1 MEYPETIPVM
11 MLPNATL
18 FPNTM
23 LPLFIFEPRYRKM
36 LQRTLQGDR
45 LIAVAMLRPDAS
57 REVPYK
63 TAGLGMVRAA
73 VKHPDGTSHVILQG
87 LGRIKLNRATT
98 YKPFRSHRYEVV
110 HTSRGNE
117 DRVQILRQKLLD
129 LVNMQLEKDNVL
141 SAKIKQCLTQHGQP
155 GVPPESKFA
164 LEEVMQT
171 MLGANDVEYL
181 ADMVSCTLVS
191 QPQARQIILEEKD
204 LETRL
209 SNLVAFLMAEIFCRQ
224 RKKKP

>member
-1 MEYPETIPVM
+1 M

-36 LQRTLQGDR
+36 LERTLQGDR
-45 LIAVAMLRPDAS
+45 MIAIAMLRPDTN
-57 REVPYK
+57 REIPYK

-73 VKHPDGTSHVILQG
+73 VKHSDGTSHVILQG
-87 LGRIKLNRATT
+87 LGRIKLNQAAT

-110 HTSRGNE
+110 KTSRGNE
-117 DRVQILRQKLLD
+117 DRVQTLRQKLLD
-129 LVNMQLEKDNVL
+129 LVSMHLEKDHVL
-141 SAKIKQCLTQHGQP
+141 SEKIKQCLTPHEQP
-155 GVPPESKFA
+155 ELFPEHA
-164 LEEVMQT
+164 PTLEQVMQA

-181 ADMVSCTLVS
+181 ADMVSCTLVT
-191 QPQARQIILEEKD
+191 QPHARQIILEEED

-209 SNLVAFLMAEIFCRQ
+209 SSLVAFLMAEIFCRK
-224 RKKKP
+224 RKNKP